1 LQPRHTKGE
10 ESFFTRVPGTFQLHN
25 TALGFNTQDP
35 TRMKLMH
42 KGPGGAGEL
51 AAGEGSLELTHKR
64 HWTAIELTTDRP
76 AKEDW
81 LGTSPAGDGGGS
93 VAAGPLRLQFR
104 WGEGLRR
111 AMRDGVSF

>member
-1 LQPRHTKGE
+1 
-10 ESFFTRVPGTFQLHN
+10 
-25 TALGFNTQDP
+25 
-35 TRMKLMH
+35 MKLMH

-81 LGTSPAGDGGGS
+81 LGTSPAGDGGDQWRRDRYDSNSGG
-93 VAAGPLRLQFR
+93 VRACAGQCAT
-104 WGEGLRR
+104 G
-111 AMRDGVSF
+111 